1 MKYVQGYTQKG
12 MKGEN
17 EGGGGG
23 WRGGTEFSLVPIFA
37 MCSKENLRAFFF

>member
-17 EGGGGG
+17 EGGGAGG
-23 WRGGTEFSLVPIFA
+23 GEGQNFL
-37 MCSKENLRAFFF
+37 

>member
-23 WRGGTEFSLVPIFA
+23 GGGGERIFFNA
-37 MCSKENLRAFFF
+37 NICNVFKGKS